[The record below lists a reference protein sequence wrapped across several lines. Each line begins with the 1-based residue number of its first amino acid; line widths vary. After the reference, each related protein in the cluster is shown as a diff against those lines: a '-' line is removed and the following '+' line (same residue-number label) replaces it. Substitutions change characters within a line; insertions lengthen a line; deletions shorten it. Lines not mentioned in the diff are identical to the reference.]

1 MKNILILLAVSTC
14 CFHAEAQYNK
24 PYRITYN
31 EANKAYLITNR
42 GNGTITQVD
51 SNFKTTTLATGLVD
65 PRDLVI
71 GSFAGTSGLLVVD
84 NNQIVVY
91 DAASYQKL
99 IAYSVTGAKDLE
111 DIEIDTDNP
120 GFFYLTDKGNNSVL
134 KGKVGPP
141 PFYTP
146 TYRVLSKGDISKP
159 GGMLYAGKGQL
170 LVVSDT
176 ANGQLIKVDTSNGKS
191 TTLYTPGLDSL
202 NHISKDKE
210 GNYYLTNWGD
220 SYLYRTSSNF
230 DTLVKLTSYNKPAG
244 MYINTDL
251 DIMLLVCHLCNKLEF
266 HRLHY
271 AAPKANQYT
280 CFRDSVVI
288 DIDNQTNGIGTYN
301 TGNKFLVEISDSF
314 GDFTKS
320 VTIGSVT
327 SLHKPTKIETY
338 LPERTYGNRQKFRVR
353 STNPSHASA
362 ALDWFVQ
369 PTPNIED
376 FMYDSVFL
384 CRTTLFVVGKK
395 EDNNFEFRWTP
406 GSYLDDSLIAM
417 PTFTAQD
424 TGTFQYQLFVENSA
438 YGCADSGSFN
448 VKVTS
453 DIKLS
458 PWKSIQS
465 SCQGDTI
472 NIGGSQNEY
481 QYLWTPS
488 SQLSDYTQ
496 TNPSFSAD
504 SSQKYFVQISDTT
517 TGCVG
522 IDSVEVEV
530 HEIPVVK
537 TTYDFYGGCIG
548 VQPILEVNQDSSLT
562 YEWSPVDFL
571 ESPDSFS
578 TAFNKF
584 NEEGSFQYIIKG
596 SSRHGCTNSD
606 TTWVHMVQK
615 RLISKFETEV
625 IAKTNPA
632 LVRFRVNTTEQCMVE
647 LFRDSAGSTYFSLGF
662 LTPKTDSI
670 WEVPIEDINHGFY
683 AFVTDTFQC
692 FEYSDT
698 KYLNFT
704 SIGDLANKRIGLYP
718 NPVNGQLILTG
729 MTGVRS
735 GEIYSTEGKRIK
747 LMVNSNDHA
756 TRIEL
761 NGWSSGMYFVRL
773 IFEDGSQWSGRF
785 YKTTAN

>member
-1 MKNILILLAVSTC
+1 MKKILILLTISTC
-14 CFHAEAQYNK
+14 WFHVEAQYNK

-31 EANKAYLITNR
+31 ETNKAYLITNR

-51 SNFKTTTLATGLVD
+51 SNFKTTTVATGLVD

-99 IAYSVTGAKDLE
+99 IAYSVSGAKDLE

-244 MYINTDL
+244 MYINTDM

-288 DIDNQTNGIGTYN
+288 DIDIQTNGIGTYN
-301 TGNKFLVEISDSF
+301 TGNKFLVEISDSL

-320 VTIGSVT
+320 VTIGSIT
-327 SLHKPTKIETY
+327 SNIKPTNIPTF
-338 LPERTYGNRQKFRVR
+338 LPERIYGSRHKFRVR
-353 STNPSHASA
+353 STNPSHSSA

-369 PTPNIED
+369 PTPIIED
-376 FMYDSVFL
+376 FLYDSIFL
-384 CRTTLFVVGKK
+384 CRTTSFVIGKK
-395 EDNNFEFRWTP
+395 DDTDFEYRWSP
-406 GSYLDDSLIAM
+406 GTYLDDSSISM
-417 PTFTAQD
+417 PTFTATD
-424 TGTFQYQLFVENSA
+424 TGTFSYKLFVENAS

-458 PWKSIQS
+458 PWKSNES
-465 SCQGDTI
+465 TCRGDTI
-472 NIGGSQNEY
+472 MFGGNQKEY

-488 SQLSDYTQ
+488 SQLDDNTQ
-496 TNPSFSAD
+496 SNPKFNAD
-504 SSQKYFVQISDTT
+504 ASQKYFVQVSDTA

-522 IDSVEVEV
+522 IDSVDIEV

-537 TTYDFYGGCIG
+537 VLSDTFNSCIG
-548 VQPILEVNQDSSLT
+548 AQLFLEVNRDTSLN
-562 YEWSPVDFL
+562 YEWVPFDNLTNPF
-571 ESPDSFS
+571 SFRTEYELINEAS
-578 TAFNKF
+578 FNSYKVR
-584 NEEGSFQYIIKG
+584 GTSK
-596 SSRHGCTNSD
+596 HGCYSEDSAFVNVTQKELFTNFSVESLGPFVRLRITADIANDVEIFWDSNGSAFTALGKLIPQKDSLWEIQPTLLQHAFYALVIDPQGCFQTSD
-606 TTWVHMVQK
+606 TQY
-615 RLISKFETEV
+615 
-625 IAKTNPA
+625 A
-632 LVRFRVNTTEQCMVE
+632 RFVGIPDH
-647 LFRDSAGSTYFSLGF
+647 LSSTF
-662 LTPKTDSI
+662 
-670 WEVPIEDINHGFY
+670 N
-683 AFVTDTFQC
+683 
-692 FEYSDT
+692 
-698 KYLNFT
+698 
-704 SIGDLANKRIGLYP
+704 LYP
-718 NPVNGQLILTG
+718 NPASDKLYIGTNRKVSKYIIMTLDGRVLQTLDTDAVTNLGFIDIAHLSPGVFLLQLIYDDDNVSTL
-729 MTGVRS
+729 RFIKS
-735 GEIYSTEGKRIK
+735 GK
-747 LMVNSNDHA
+747 D
-756 TRIEL
+756 
-761 NGWSSGMYFVRL
+761 
-773 IFEDGSQWSGRF
+773 
-785 YKTTAN
+785 